1 MLSIGFSVPLDT
13 LTSHF
18 RDESF
23 QAIDCTSTDNQ
34 KQGNKTLHTPE
45 TEKKTNRKNFPN

>member
-1 MLSIGFSVPLDT
+1 MNVYG
-13 LTSHF
+13 LTSHSTHNRSV

-23 QAIDCTSTDNQ
+23 QAINCTGTDNQ

-45 TEKKTNRKNFPN
+45 TQKTN